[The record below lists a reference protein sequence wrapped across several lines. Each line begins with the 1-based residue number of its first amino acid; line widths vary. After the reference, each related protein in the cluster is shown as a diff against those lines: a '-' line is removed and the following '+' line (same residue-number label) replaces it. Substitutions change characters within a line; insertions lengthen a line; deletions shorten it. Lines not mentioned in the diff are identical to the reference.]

1 MGVEDLSQ
9 RLKVRFSDKEQKLLK
24 KKKQGEALIIHGSQ
38 RAFMK
43 ITLTPEELYLI
54 DREQYEE
61 TYSTGEPINYEEL
74 ISMTPQEIEEAENFI
89 Y

>member
-1 MGVEDLSQ
+1 
-9 RLKVRFSDKEQKLLK
+9 
-24 KKKQGEALIIHGSQ
+24 
-38 RAFMK
+38 MK

>member
-1 MGVEDLSQ
+1 
-9 RLKVRFSDKEQKLLK
+9 
-24 KKKQGEALIIHGSQ
+24 
-38 RAFMK
+38 MK

-61 TYSTGEPINYEEL
+61 TYSTGESINYEEL
-74 ISMTPQEIEEAENFI
+74 IAMTPQEIEEAENFI